1 MKINTIKK
9 IIGVSVLAAIISFT
23 GCSGDSG
30 NTPGQRAESEVKETD
45 KNEAVET
52 SEPVD
57 DKLSKQED
65 STESEAGE
73 MPEEAEEEPVDVY
86 NSELADKHIR
96 LRLEG
101 DGKDVFALWGSG
113 RPDYRY
119 GASLIQNED
128 GSIDAWFAS
137 PGDGKKEY
145 DWLTYRHSEDGGK
158 TWGDEKVV
166 LAPTPGTADLQ
177 SVCDPDV
184 FYYEGYYYLGYTGT
198 VNKDGLC
205 NNVFLARSQNPDGP
219 YEKWNGKDWGGD
231 PVPIVYFKGVDIAW
245 GVGEPSFVVVDDK
258 IYVYSTL
265 DSFSDKYGW
274 VRATQIHTADLTD
287 PRWPILIHGMLHI
300 LKTVISLLR
309 FQQTGVLR
317 MTAVCFIMNPMTE

>member
-9 IIGVSVLAAIISFT
+9 IIGVSVLAAIISFA
-23 GCSGDSG
+23 GCSGESG
-30 NTPGQRAESEVKETD
+30 NTPGQGAESEVKETD
-45 KNEAVET
+45 KNGAVDT

-86 NSELADKHIR
+86 NSELEDKHVR

-158 TWGDEKVV
+158 TWAMKK
-166 LAPTPGTADLQ
+166 LFLLLRPGLQ
-177 SVCDPDV
+177 ICS
-184 FYYEGYYYLGYTGT
+184 
-198 VNKDGLC
+198 
-205 NNVFLARSQNPDGP
+205 R
-219 YEKWNGKDWGGD
+219 
-231 PVPIVYFKGVDIAW
+231 
-245 GVGEPSFVVVDDK
+245 
-258 IYVYSTL
+258 YVIRMYSTMK
-265 DSFSDKYGW
+265 DIIISDT
-274 VRATQIHTADLTD
+274 RERLTKTVCAIMYSLQD
-287 PRWPILIHGMLHI
+287 PRILTGLMKSGTERIGEEI
-300 LKTVISLLR
+300 LFL
-309 FQQTGVLR
+309 
-317 MTAVCFIMNPMTE
+317 